1 MEDGFATCSSLL
13 IFLCRELIRGITARF
28 FYCWGDM
35 GKRSIILTVLLL
47 FLASAV
53 VSAQR
58 LEANEEISFLGKL
71 FSNDSACKD
80 VDCQQGI
87 CYPNDNALLSIL
99 FPYKCQCYQGWATY
113 GQLVGFSDIPSLPC
127 SVPNCSLNLDC
138 AAKSPAPAPSTIT
151 PVTSANTSACL
162 VPGICG
168 HGKCEVINTKDR
180 LFPTFKCVCDLGYAN
195 VLNMTAGFCVSD
207 CEINGDCKNLNI
219 TLPGL
224 NPPPPPNT
232 PMTPA
237 DQTGNAGTRPESS
250 PPRASESVQGGSSPS
265 SSSGRSVKVNTIGF
279 HIAAALLVERALLSK
294 LF

>member
-1 MEDGFATCSSLL
+1 
-13 IFLCRELIRGITARF
+13 
-28 FYCWGDM
+28 M